1 MKRNQRS
8 TTMTDQN
15 GFSQYTPVQ
24 IWSPRNEM
32 QIEWKVSC
40 VCYVYVCKYVDFEFN
55 NILQINSTE
64 CVLFALCYSFAESCI
79 GQLGKRG
86 TSNRSVFSWWN
97 LKRMKLPIIYGRS
110 AANTNDTMSTIDAS
124 TLDIPWHLNRKLAWE
139 FWI

>member
-55 NILQINSTE
+55 NILQINPPSVSCLLYAIRSPSLASANWE
-64 CVLFALCYSFAESCI
+64 NAVLATGVSLVDGISSE
-79 GQLGKRG
+79 
-86 TSNRSVFSWWN
+86 
-97 LKRMKLPIIYGRS
+97 
-110 AANTNDTMSTIDAS
+110 
-124 TLDIPWHLNRKLAWE
+124 
-139 FWI
+139 